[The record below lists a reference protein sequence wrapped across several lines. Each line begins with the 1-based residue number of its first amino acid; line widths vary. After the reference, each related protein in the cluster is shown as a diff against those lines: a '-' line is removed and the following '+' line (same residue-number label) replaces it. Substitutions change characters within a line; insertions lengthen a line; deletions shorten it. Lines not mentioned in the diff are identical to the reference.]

1 QRTVFVEIDGVSIVR
16 HGRVCAGEHVRQCGA
31 VGREAQPAYT
41 GAGNE
46 EKRPAGG
53 SRIVPQV
60 PVDRIVSLQHQLA
73 RVERHGQAHVASAIG
88 EIGADDA
95 ADLVF
100 EALAVLGNAHL
111 RVEFDA
117 LEVSLEDEV
126 GDPGYRVRAVGG
138 RSAAGDDLDTL
149 ESGVG
154 NRRNVDHACGI
165 GGGAAAAVDQHQAAV
180 RADAA

>member
-73 RVERHGQAHVASAIG
+73 RVDRHGEADVAATVG
-88 EIGADDA
+88 EVGADDA
-95 ADLVF
+95 AELIL
-100 EALAVLGNAHL
+100 EAFPVLGKTH
-111 RVEFDA
+111 RGVELNA
-117 LEVSLEDEV
+117 LEVVFQDKV
-126 GDPGYRVRAVGG
+126 GHASHGVRAVSG
-138 RSAAGDDLDTL
+138 R
-149 ESGVG
+149 
-154 NRRNVDHACGI
+154 
-165 GGGAAAAVDQHQAAV
+165 GAS
-180 RADAA
+180 